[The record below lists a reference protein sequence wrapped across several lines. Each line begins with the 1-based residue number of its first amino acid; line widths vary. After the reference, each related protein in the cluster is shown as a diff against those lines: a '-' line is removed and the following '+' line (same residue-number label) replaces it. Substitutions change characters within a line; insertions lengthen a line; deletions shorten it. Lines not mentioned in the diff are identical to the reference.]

1 VTTDPDVDV
10 AAVRLRTVAG
20 GVLDL
25 PVERWLQRASA
36 AEYGALDRALSPA
49 LDIGCGPGRHVV
61 ALAER
66 GVFALGIDI
75 SPGMLAVARQR
86 RANVLEK
93 SVFDRVPGTRRWRT
107 ALLLDG
113 NIGIGGEPVALLHRV
128 MTLLA
133 SDGRVLVEH
142 EADDSPPGVMLVRA
156 ETALTAG
163 PWFRWTT
170 VGPRRLEV
178 LARSVGLA
186 VIDTWNTDG
195 RHFAQLERD
204 GSSRS

>member
-1 VTTDPDVDV
+1 MTTNPDVDV
-10 AAVRLRTVAG
+10 LPACLRTADG
-20 GVLDL
+20 RVLDL
-25 PVERWLQRASA
+25 PVERWFQPASA
-36 AEYGALDRALSPA
+36 AECGALDRTLSPA

-66 GVFALGIDI
+66 GVFALGLDI
-75 SPGMLAVARQR
+75 SPGMLAVARR
-86 RANVLEK
+86 RGANVLEK
-93 SVFDRVPGTRRWRT
+93 SVFDRVPGMHRWRS

-113 NIGIGGEPVALLHRV
+113 NIGIGGEPVALLHRA

-142 EADDSPPGVMLVRA
+142 EEEDSPPGVMLVRA
-156 ETALTAG
+156 ESALTAG

-170 VGPRRLEV
+170 VGPRRLET

-186 VIDTWNTDG
+186 VVDTWDADG
-195 RHFAQLERD
+195 RYFAHLERD
-204 GSSRS
+204 RALRW